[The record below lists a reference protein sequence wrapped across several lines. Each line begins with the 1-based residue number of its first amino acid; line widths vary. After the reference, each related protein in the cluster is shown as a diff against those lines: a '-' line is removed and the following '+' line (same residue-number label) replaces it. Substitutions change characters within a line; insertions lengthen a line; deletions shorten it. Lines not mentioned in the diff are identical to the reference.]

1 MSSRPRVVAFKA
13 PNLELLLQ
21 SLCIYSVLAAFFS
34 PPGFRGITGA
44 LAVSPPTNWIPGS
57 PAAGLM
63 DAYIVGYLKDLD
75 QAGYD
80 DNNGEDPV
88 NNTGY
93 TFDKCVEYI
102 KALDQSQVDLFYHD
116 FSDYQIIW
124 GGDLNWISPGKYFA
138 DSNYGV
144 ELSGQTQASW
154 SVTSGSQTTGT
165 GTQSTATDQSTGAP
179 VTQSNLNTPLIAGL
193 ASALGLVLVVVVA
206 FGLYLV
212 SQRRRSMN
220 NDMAAQSYNPNP
232 AHHEAGRFPN
242 QGVQGYQ
249 PTVPLGA
256 PPIQS
261 SGFIVRASDGA
272 LASQGAFGPAGERL
286 SEISFTTESQTPPSP
301 PQRRE
306 SAGPPVHTA
315 APPIPVFQPPP
326 GMKLAF
332 IPVGQVASSEQSVF
346 TEPMATASIG
356 SLFPDG
362 STSASRSLSTPP
374 AYSDKA
380 GTD

>member
-1 MSSRPRVVAFKA
+1 
-13 PNLELLLQ
+13 
-21 SLCIYSVLAAFFS
+21 
-34 PPGFRGITGA
+34 FRGITGA

-93 TFDKCVEYI
+93 TFDNTYQYLMLPWWQWDNATHSYI
-102 KALDQSQVDLFYHD
+102 GAGPAVTTATVTVT
-116 FSDYQIIW
+116 
-124 GGDLNWISPGKYFA
+124 GNA
-138 DSNYGV
+138 
-144 ELSGQTQASW
+144 LSG

-220 NDMAAQSYNPNP
+220 NDMAARSYNPNP
-232 AHHEAGRFPN
+232 AHPEAGRFPN

-261 SGFIVRASDGA
+261 SGFIASQGA

-286 SEISFTTESQTPPSP
+286 SEISFTTESQSPPSP

-332 IPVGQVASSEQSVF
+332 IPVGQVASSEQSVS
-346 TEPMATASIG
+346 TEPMAAASIG